1 MIFVSFFFAHLHFLQ
16 CFILFSYCT
25 GSSLLYWVPSLVAV
39 QAWAPSLVVVQAW
52 APSLVAVQAWAPSL
66 VAVQAWAPSL
76 VAVYRLLTALA
87 SLLAEH
93 GCSCSTQAQ

>member
-39 QAWAPSLVVVQAW
+39 QAWAPSLV
-52 APSLVAVQAWAPSL
+52 
-66 VAVQAWAPSL
+66 AVQAWAPSL

-93 GCSCSTQAQ
+93 GYSCSTQAQ

>member
-39 QAWAPSLVVVQAW
+39 QAWAPSLV
-52 APSLVAVQAWAPSL
+52 AVQAWAPSL

-93 GCSCSTQAQ
+93 GYSCSTQAQ

>member
-25 GSSLLYWVPSLVAV
+25 GSSLLYWVPSLVA
-39 QAWAPSLVVVQAW
+39 VQAW